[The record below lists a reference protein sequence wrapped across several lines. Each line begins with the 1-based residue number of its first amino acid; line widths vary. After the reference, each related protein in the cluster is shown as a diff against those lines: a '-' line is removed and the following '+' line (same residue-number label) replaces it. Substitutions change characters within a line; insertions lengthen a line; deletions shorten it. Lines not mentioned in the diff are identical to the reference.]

1 MNIHLFF
8 LCRDPANAWKD
19 RCQFNLFT
27 VVANAAHAVSFLW
40 KILFEIFSTLI
51 ASSMKRRNDSEDKK
65 YLSCHRF
72 LLRCV
77 YYHFRAFSSQEQKEI
92 CHHIQNTIFCITI
105 WFNIWI
111 FIFLSFTSLWAF
123 FKVFL
128 HFLKLMWPEFH
139 LDALIIWL
147 GVRTTLQ
154 IIIFLIRDKM
164 WMALHLDLCVLL
176 SSTPLICLHSNR
188 PW

>member
-1 MNIHLFF
+1 MLPTRFPSYEKFFSKFF
-8 LCRDPANAWKD
+8 LLWLRTRW
-19 RCQFNLFT
+19 NLEMIP
-27 VVANAAHAVSFLW
+27 
-40 KILFEIFSTLI
+40 KI
-51 ASSMKRRNDSEDKK
+51 KK

-164 WMALHLDLCVLL
+164 WMAPHLDLCVLL